1 MQTSEIKSEIIRV
14 YHRSESKR
22 GTTEIRT
29 VKYMFDKGRES
40 RLLEKRDMFVDGE
53 GHIRFGKS
61 RGFNGPDFLL
71 ILSKQNDI
79 LEDLGKGATTKPEED
94 KAAMDRLR
102 ANPVLDPEAPPQD
115 F

>member
-1 MQTSEIKSEIIRV
+1 MQTSEIKSEIIKVYQRV
-14 YHRSESKR
+14 ETKR
-22 GTTEIRT
+22 NTTEIRT

-53 GHIRFGKS
+53 GQVRFGKS
-61 RGFNGPDFLL
+61 RGFNGADFLL
-71 ILSKQNDI
+71 VLAKQNEI
-79 LEDLGKGATTKPEED
+79 LADLGKGATTKPEED